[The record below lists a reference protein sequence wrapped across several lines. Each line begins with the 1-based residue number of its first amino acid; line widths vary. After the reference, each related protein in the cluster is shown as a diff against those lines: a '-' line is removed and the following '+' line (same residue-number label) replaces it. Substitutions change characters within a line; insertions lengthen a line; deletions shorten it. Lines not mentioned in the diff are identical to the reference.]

1 MLTLI
6 QNEIYKMLLKKKF
19 LLIVILL
26 IIFISLFA
34 YGEQYVY
41 EKNLEEYGNFEQ
53 SGTYD
58 WKTIANQRLDKLY
71 SRLDSP
77 YIPDSGINSIKI
89 EIEQLEYFI
98 ENDINPI
105 TPSVARFTVEFM
117 QQSMLLFLPLLVAIL
132 GADIISGE
140 FSTKTIKV
148 LLTRAVPR
156 WKILFSKLI
165 ALLLMTT
172 LMILMTNILSIVISY
187 LFLGRWGFNEPVATG
202 FRFMQGTLNSTAVV
216 LMSRTQYMILIY
228 SLGWLVAMTIA
239 TITLMISV
247 VVTSTASTIG
257 ILIAALIGGQFLQF
271 FLSDWTFVKYFFV
284 TNLELTK
291 YLTGSYTP
299 IENMSLLFSIGVLL
313 MWGIISIVVSFY
325 VFSTKDIYA

>member
-6 QNEIYKMLLKKKF
+6 QNEIYKMLFKKKF

-41 EKNLEEYGNFEQ
+41 EKNLEQYGNFDQ
-53 SGTYD
+53 AGAYH
-58 WKTIANQRLDKLY
+58 WKTLANQRLEKLY

-140 FSTKTIKV
+140 FSTKTVKV

-156 WKILFSKLI
+156 WKILLSKLI

-172 LMILMTNILSIVISY
+172 LLILMTNFFSIVISY

-216 LMSRTQYMILIY
+216 LMSRAQYMVLIY
-228 SLGWLVAMTIA
+228 SLGWLVAITIA
-239 TITLMISV
+239 AITLMISV

-257 ILIAALIGGQFLQF
+257 VLIAALIGGQFLQF
-271 FLSDWTFVKYFFV
+271 FLSDWEFVKYFFV
-284 TNLELTK
+284 TNLDLTK

-299 IENMSLLFSIGVLL
+299 IENMSLLFSTGVL
-313 MWGIISIVVSFY
+313 MAWGIISILASFY